1 MPSGQ
6 CLGLCSL
13 SGKTLKMLWSG
24 AGGIVI
30 DQVLTKTY
38 VFYLIMNDKV
48 NYHKFQSRSS
58 WSRPHVTRPTGNK
71 TPWKTTIM
79 ATRGIASSIP
89 GISSFSSSGNSFSI
103 KNLLNLSDGAVEQ
116 QKWISKD
123 GASVNVFDPQC
134 STPPL
139 LVAPRAMFPLGYHRP
154 LLSPSLPVG
163 IFSLPPS
170 RSATQI
176 TPFNFPSH
184 VCSPGKYVGKKDQSW
199 ANS

>member
-1 MPSGQ
+1 
-6 CLGLCSL
+6 
-13 SGKTLKMLWSG
+13 
-24 AGGIVI
+24 
-30 DQVLTKTY
+30 
-38 VFYLIMNDKV
+38 
-48 NYHKFQSRSS
+48 
-58 WSRPHVTRPTGNK
+58 
-71 TPWKTTIM
+71 M

-184 VCSPGKYVGKKDQSW
+184 VCSPGKYVGKRISHELTARLTAVDMFSVSCCKNGFALYKPFSENQI
-199 ANS
+199 N